1 MMFLEDSDDHAN
13 KVRRAPPPSPLKP
26 NAMFKK
32 TPKKSLFP
40 KHAVGADAIVQ
51 LCQTSAVHRHC
62 LMQQS
67 SETYGRK

>member
-13 KVRRAPPPSPLKP
+13 KVCHAPPPL
-26 NAMFKK
+26 NQMQCFKK
-32 TPKKSLFP
+32 TKQKRSLFP

-67 SETYGRK
+67 SETFGRK